1 MPIVNVFENF
11 TGILNEYIEQGE
23 VKRLFT
29 YAYSTGK
36 PNSWQTDNQGDRKWW
51 KKKILRPINF
61 DKYRKNSAINDVF
74 TNSRSNIC
82 QKISLKFL
90 ILRCEWKLILIM
102 FHSCLSLQIRTW
114 KKYRDKKKSLFD
126 VSCRRL
132 SSLHHEMKI
141 CTELTFI
148 KFLCIYIQG
157 VNIFMEYFWI

>member
-1 MPIVNVFENF
+1 MPIVNVFVNF

-23 VKRLFT
+23 VKRLLT
-29 YAYSTGK
+29 YAYSIGK

-51 KKKILRPINF
+51 KKKKIPRPINF
-61 DKYRKNSAINDVF
+61 DKYRKNSAINGVF

-114 KKYRDKKKSLFD
+114 KNIEIKKNRPYFD
-126 VSCRRL
+126 VSSWRL
-132 SSLHHEMKI
+132 GSLHHEMKI
-141 CTELTFI
+141 CIEFI
-148 KFLCIYIQG
+148 KFLCICIQ
-157 VNIFMEYFWI
+157 VLIYSWNLIR